1 MTSDAEK
8 ELSRI
13 ERELDAK
20 DQPLGKPPMKQ
31 GGWFVTNDEKP
42 KNQSLDA
49 VVVGALLLLGI
60 GATFLVGESLNKTE
74 KTQLS
79 SGAIGAAVGLL
90 RDSTLASGGHD
101 GVMGG
106 AIERVAFLMS
116 VLSCV
121 IASNVNLLQQHCS
134 HEQHP

>member
-20 DQPLGKPPMKQ
+20 QQPPGKPPMKK
-31 GGWFVTNDEKP
+31 GGWVGTNDEKP
-42 KNQSLDA
+42 KTQSLDA

-79 SGAIGAAVGLL
+79 SGAIGTAVGLL
-90 RDSTLASGGHD
+90 VGY
-101 GVMGG
+101 GVGKL
-106 AIERVAFLMS
+106 R
-116 VLSCV
+116 
-121 IASNVNLLQQHCS
+121 
-134 HEQHP
+134 P

>member
-20 DQPLGKPPMKQ
+20 EKPPGKPPVKQ
-31 GGWFVTNDEKP
+31 GGWVDSNDEKP
-42 KNQSLDA
+42 KKQSLDA
-49 VVVGALLLLGI
+49 IVVGALLLLGI
-60 GATFLVGESLNKTE
+60 GATFLVGENLNRTQ

-90 RDSTLASGGHD
+90 VGY
-101 GVMGG
+101 
-106 AIERVAFLMS
+106 S
-116 VLSCV
+116 VGKLR
-121 IASNVNLLQQHCS
+121 
-134 HEQHP
+134 P

>member
-8 ELSRI
+8 ELNRI

-20 DQPLGKPPMKQ
+20 EQPPGKPPVKQ
-31 GGWFVTNDEKP
+31 GGWVGGNDEKP

-60 GATFLVGESLNKTE
+60 GATFLVGENLNRTQ

-90 RDSTLASGGHD
+90 VGY
-101 GVMGG
+101 
-106 AIERVAFLMS
+106 S
-116 VLSCV
+116 VGKLR
-121 IASNVNLLQQHCS
+121 
-134 HEQHP
+134 P

>member
-8 ELSRI
+8 ELNRI

-20 DQPLGKPPMKQ
+20 EQQPGKPLAKQ
-31 GGWFVTNDEKP
+31 GGWLGNNEGKP

-60 GATFLVGESLNKTE
+60 GATFLVGENLDPKQ

-79 SGAIGAAVGLL
+79 SGAIGAAAGLL
-90 RDSTLASGGHD
+90 LGYSFGKLR
-101 GVMGG
+101 
-106 AIERVAFLMS
+106 
-116 VLSCV
+116 
-121 IASNVNLLQQHCS
+121 
-134 HEQHP
+134 P

>member
-8 ELSRI
+8 ELNRI

-20 DQPLGKPPMKQ
+20 EQPPGKPPAKQ
-31 GGWFVTNDEKP
+31 GGWVGGNDEKP

-60 GATFLVGESLNKTE
+60 GATFLVGENLDKTQ

-79 SGAIGAAVGLL
+79 SGAIGAAIGLL
-90 RDSTLASGGHD
+90 AGYSIGKLR
-101 GVMGG
+101 
-106 AIERVAFLMS
+106 
-116 VLSCV
+116 
-121 IASNVNLLQQHCS
+121 
-134 HEQHP
+134 P

>member
-1 MTSDAEK
+1 MTSEAEK

-13 ERELDAK
+13 ERELNAK
-20 DQPLGKPPMKQ
+20 EQPAGKPPLKQ
-31 GGWFVTNDEKP
+31 GGWVGSDVEKP

-60 GATFLVGESLNKTE
+60 GATFLVGENLNPRQ

-90 RDSTLASGGHD
+90 VGY
-101 GVMGG
+101 GVGKM
-106 AIERVAFLMS
+106 R
-116 VLSCV
+116 
-121 IASNVNLLQQHCS
+121 
-134 HEQHP
+134 P

>member
-20 DQPLGKPPMKQ
+20 EQPPGKPPAKQ
-31 GGWFVTNDEKP
+31 GGWVGGNDEKP

-60 GATFLVGESLNKTE
+60 GATFLVGENLNRTQ

-90 RDSTLASGGHD
+90 VGY
-101 GVMGG
+101 
-106 AIERVAFLMS
+106 S
-116 VLSCV
+116 VGKLR
-121 IASNVNLLQQHCS
+121 
-134 HEQHP
+134 P

>member
-13 ERELDAK
+13 ERELNAK
-20 DQPLGKPPMKQ
+20 EQLLGKPPMKQ
-31 GGWFVTNDEKP
+31 GGWFGTNDEKP

-90 RDSTLASGGHD
+90 VGY
-101 GVMGG
+101 GVGKL
-106 AIERVAFLMS
+106 R
-116 VLSCV
+116 
-121 IASNVNLLQQHCS
+121 
-134 HEQHP
+134 P

>member
-13 ERELDAK
+13 DRELDANQ
-20 DQPLGKPPMKQ
+20 QPPGKPPVKQ
-31 GGWFVTNDEKP
+31 GGWVGGNDEKP

-49 VVVGALLLLGI
+49 VLVGALLLLGI
-60 GATFLVGESLNKTE
+60 GATFLLGENLNPRQ

-90 RDSTLASGGHD
+90 VGY
-101 GVMGG
+101 
-106 AIERVAFLMS
+106 S
-116 VLSCV
+116 VGKFR
-121 IASNVNLLQQHCS
+121 
-134 HEQHP
+134 P

>member
-8 ELSRI
+8 ELNRI
-13 ERELDAK
+13 ERELNAK
-20 DQPLGKPPMKQ
+20 EQLLGKPPMKH
-31 GGWFVTNDEKP
+31 GGWFGPNDENP

-90 RDSTLASGGHD
+90 VGY
-101 GVMGG
+101 GVGKL
-106 AIERVAFLMS
+106 R
-116 VLSCV
+116 
-121 IASNVNLLQQHCS
+121 
-134 HEQHP
+134 P

>member
-1 MTSDAEK
+1 MLNQKTSCAIDVMSCSGLVEQAQTAFADRVSACKNQGMTSDAEK

-20 DQPLGKPPMKQ
+20 EKTPGKPLAKQ
-31 GGWFVTNDEKP
+31 GGWVGSNEGKS

-60 GATFLVGESLNKTE
+60 GATFLVGENLNKTQ

-79 SGAIGAAVGLL
+79 SGAIGAAAGLL
-90 RDSTLASGGHD
+90 VGY
-101 GVMGG
+101 
-106 AIERVAFLMS
+106 S
-116 VLSCV
+116 VGKLR
-121 IASNVNLLQQHCS
+121 
-134 HEQHP
+134 P

>member
-1 MTSDAEK
+1 MTSEAEK
-8 ELSRI
+8 QLNRI

-20 DQPLGKPPMKQ
+20 EKPSGKPPGKPPVKQ
-31 GGWFVTNDEKP
+31 GGWVGGNDEKP

-60 GATFLVGESLNKTE
+60 GATFLIGESLNTRL

-90 RDSTLASGGHD
+90 VGY
-101 GVMGG
+101 
-106 AIERVAFLMS
+106 S
-116 VLSCV
+116 VGKFR
-121 IASNVNLLQQHCS
+121 
-134 HEQHP
+134 P

>member
-1 MTSDAEK
+1 MESEAEK
-8 ELSRI
+8 ELNRI

-20 DQPLGKPPMKQ
+20 EQQPGKRLAKQ
-31 GGWFVTNDEKP
+31 GGWVGSNKGKA

-60 GATFLVGESLNKTE
+60 GATFLVGENLNPRQ

-90 RDSTLASGGHD
+90 VGY
-101 GVMGG
+101 
-106 AIERVAFLMS
+106 S
-116 VLSCV
+116 VGKFR
-121 IASNVNLLQQHCS
+121 
-134 HEQHP
+134 P